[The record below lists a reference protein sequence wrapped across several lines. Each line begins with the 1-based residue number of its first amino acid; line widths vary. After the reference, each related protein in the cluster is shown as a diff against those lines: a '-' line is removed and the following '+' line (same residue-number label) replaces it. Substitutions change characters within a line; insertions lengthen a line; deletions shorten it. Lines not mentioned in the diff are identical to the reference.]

1 MKRRTLVLGGG
12 AALIAGAGAVAVSF
26 ARMGNSADYD
36 AAMAQCRAPLGVD
49 ANLRDVVRYA
59 ALAANGHNTQPWLFR
74 LSDRTIHILPDLA
87 RRTPIVDPDDHH
99 LYVSLGC
106 AAENLALAAGASG
119 RPGELRF
126 DPLNGGTVI
135 FDFSPSF
142 AVASPL
148 YEAIPHRQS
157 TRADYDGRS
166 VPHAD
171 LVQLQEAAKMPGVE
185 LVLITD
191 RGQLN
196 RLRDLVVAGN
206 IAQMADPRFMEELK
220 AWIRFNPRSAI
231 NSGDGLYSAAS
242 GNPSMP
248 DWLGPH
254 MFDLVFR
261 PSSENDKY
269 SRQLDS
275 SAGAAIFVG
284 AKADHEHWVRVGRAC
299 QRFALQATALGLKHA
314 FVNQP
319 VEVAELRS
327 DLASLAGLPGR
338 RPDLVMRF
346 GYGPTL
352 PKSPRRPVDAI
363 II

>member
-1 MKRRTLVLGGG
+1 MKRRTLVVGGG
-12 AALIAGAGAVAVSF
+12 AALVAGAGAAAVSF
-26 ARMGNSADYD
+26 ARMGSSADLD
-36 AAMAQCRAPLGVD
+36 AAIARSRAPLGVD

-59 ALAANGHNTQPWLFR
+59 TLAANGHNTQPWLFR
-74 LSDRTIHILPDLA
+74 LSDRAIHILPDLA

-106 AAENLALAAGASG
+106 TAENLALAAGASG
-119 RPGELRF
+119 RPGELRL
-126 DPLNGGTVI
+126 DPLNEGTVI
-135 FDFSPSF
+135 FDFAPGT
-142 AVASPL
+142 AVASHL
-148 YEAIPHRQS
+148 YDAIPQRQS
-157 TRADYDGRS
+157 TRTVYDGRS
-166 VPHAD
+166 VPHSD
-171 LVQLQEAAKMPGVE
+171 LVQLQEAAKVPGVE

-191 RGQLN
+191 RDQLR
-196 RLRDLVVAGN
+196 RLRDMVIAGN
-206 IAQMADPRFMEELK
+206 SAQMADPRFMEELK

-231 NSGDGLYSAAS
+231 NSGDGLYGAAS

-248 DWLGPH
+248 DWLGRR

-261 PSSENDKY
+261 ASSENQKY
-269 SRQLDS
+269 SLQLDS
-275 SAGAAIFVG
+275 SAGAAIFFG
-284 AKADHEHWVRVGRAC
+284 AKADHEHWVRVGRSC

-327 DLASLAGLPGR
+327 DLAGLAGLPGR

-352 PKSPRRPVDAI
+352 PKSPRRPVDAVI
-363 II
+363 I

>member
-1 MKRRTLVLGGG
+1 LLELAPSPSALLVWACG
-12 AALIAGAGAVAVSF
+12 
-26 ARMGNSADYD
+26 ADYD
-36 AAMAQCRAPLGVD
+36 AAMAQSRAPLGLD
-49 ANLRDVVRYA
+49 ANLRDIVRYA
-59 ALAANGHNTQPWLFR
+59 TLAANGHNTQPWLFR
-74 LSDRTIHILPDLA
+74 ISDRAVHILPDLA

-106 AAENLALAAGASG
+106 AAENLALAASAIG
-119 RPGELRF
+119 RPGDLRF
-126 DPLNGGTVI
+126 DPQNDGTI
-135 FDFSPSF
+135 ILDFSPGAASP
-142 AVASPL
+142 SPL
-148 YEAIPHRQS
+148 YDAIPQRQS
-157 TRADYDGRS
+157 TRAVYDGRS
-166 VPHAD
+166 VPHAN
-171 LVQLQEAAKMPGVE
+171 LVQLQEAAKIPGVE

-191 RGQLN
+191 RGQLQ

-206 IAQMADPRFMEELK
+206 SAQMADPRFVEELK

-231 NSGDGLYSAAS
+231 NSGDGLYGPAS

-248 DWLGPH
+248 DWLGSH

-261 PSSENDKY
+261 AGSENDKY

-275 SAGAAIFVG
+275 SAGAAIFFG

-319 VEVAELRS
+319 LEVAELRS
-327 DLASLAGLPGR
+327 DLASLAGLPGQ

-352 PKSPRRPVDAI
+352 PKSPRRPIDAVI
-363 II
+363 I